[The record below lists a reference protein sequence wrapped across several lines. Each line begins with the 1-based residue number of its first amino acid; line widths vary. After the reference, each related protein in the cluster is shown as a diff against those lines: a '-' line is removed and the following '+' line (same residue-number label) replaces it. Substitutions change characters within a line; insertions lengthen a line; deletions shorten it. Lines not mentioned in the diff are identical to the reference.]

1 MSSMTETL
9 GRGRLQTP
17 RWLAIAILVMTVA
30 IIVTAVVRIAN
41 QPTPT
46 LIGDRRPSVVYP
58 ASGRDAYHDGLVI
71 RAARHWN
78 HRLGEI

>member
-9 GRGRLQTP
+9 GRGRLQAP
-17 RWLAIAILVMTVA
+17 RWLVLAILVMTVA
-30 IIVTAVVRIAN
+30 IIVTAVVRIAGE
-41 QPTPT
+41 PTPT
-46 LIGDRRPSVVYP
+46 VIGDRGPSVVYP
-58 ASGRDAYHDGLVI
+58 ASGRTAYHTGLVI